1 MKGLNKAIFANKNLL
16 EKHKLNGLIS
26 KRPCVFINHKTD
38 DSDYARSIADYLITA
53 EIDVYFDK
61 HIESSKKINHKNI
74 IDSIHRGINEST
86 HMLCVI
92 SPNSVHSNWAH
103 FVMGYSYNKIDIGV
117 TILKGINESEIP
129 EYISNVKIIKGI
141 QSINQYIS
149 QLSNKLERTLES
161 NGLIKPFTINK
172 HPLENIL
179 EKYK

>member
-1 MKGLNKAIFANKNLL
+1 MKGLNKAIFANKKLI

-38 DSDYARSIADYLITA
+38 DSDYARSIADYLINA

-61 HIESSKKINHKNI
+61 HVESSKKFNHKNI
-74 IDSIHRGINEST
+74 IESIHRGINEST

-92 SPNSVHSNWAH
+92 SPNSVQSKWAN

-117 TILKGINESEIP
+117 TILKGINESEMP
-129 EYISNVKIIKGI
+129 VFNNNVKIIKGI

-149 QLSNKLERTLES
+149 QLSKKLERTLES
-161 NGLIKPFTINK
+161 NNLIKPFTVNE
-172 HPLENIL
+172 HPLDKFL
-179 EKYK
+179 ERFK